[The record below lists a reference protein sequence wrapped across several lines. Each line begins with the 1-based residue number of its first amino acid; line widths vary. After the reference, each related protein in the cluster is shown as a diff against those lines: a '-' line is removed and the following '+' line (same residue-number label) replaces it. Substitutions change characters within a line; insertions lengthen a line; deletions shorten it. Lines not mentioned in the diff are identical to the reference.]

1 MCDTIEDAIETL
13 EGFISEATDEQVHVM
28 VALVCGIDYE
38 NQSLDVQTY
47 VDMLW
52 GTFHAIS
59 YADMCVAIETI
70 SNHSKFQNPKI
81 EQLIA
86 DWEACTKIKI
96 FEMPVVVKS
105 TGESDWVTWYISH
118 NKDMIIASA
127 SEDCLP
133 IETVD
138 WDDCFS
144 LDEHIQTLHDQC
156 TSSIDECPFL
166 DHNYSDTE

>member
-52 GTFHAIS
+52 GTFHAMS
-59 YADMCVAIETI
+59 YAEMCVAIETI
-70 SNHSKFQNPKI
+70 RNHSEYQKPKVKDM
-81 EQLIA
+81 IA

-96 FEMPVVVKS
+96 FEMPVINKS
-105 TGESDWVTWYISH
+105 TGESDWIVWNVHH
-118 NKDMIIASA
+118 NNTHLYAVA
-127 SEDCLP
+127 SENLP
-133 IETVD
+133 TERVE
-138 WDDCFS
+138 WDECFS
-144 LDEHIQTLHDQC
+144 LDEHIQALHDAC
-156 TSSIDECPFL
+156 SYAIDESNEW
-166 DHNYSDTE
+166 DHNYSDEE